1 MDFIKS
7 VGTVCEVK
15 NQYGTFDSVE
25 DAKVACL
32 NDSECVGFLAV
43 QPNCTVDVESRN
55 VALCKRN
62 SKFTSN
68 IPTIREYRQAALND
82 NKPCFYDSYIKSNE
96 SGIEILTD
104 FRIDLSNN

>member
-7 VGTVCEVK
+7 IGSVCEVK
-15 NQYGTFDSVE
+15 NQYGRFESII

-32 NDSECVGFLAV
+32 NDPECVGFLAV
-43 QPNCTVDVESRN
+43 QTNCRVDVESKN
-55 VALCKRN
+55 VTLCKRN

-82 NKPCFYDSYIKSNE
+82 SKPCFYDSYIKSNE
-96 SGIEILTD
+96 SGNAT
-104 FRIDLSNN
+104 